1 MRHLPLELGGLRD
14 VQTPQSPELH
24 ALCVL
29 HNLRSL
35 EVNESPLKIKV
46 AFLERQHVSHVSLCV
61 VTTFLSL
68 LPKYYPVYAF

>member
-1 MRHLPLELGGLRD
+1 MELGGLRD

-29 HNLRSL
+29 HNFRSL

-46 AFLERQHVSHVSLCV
+46 DFLERQHVSLCV
-61 VTTFLSL
+61 VTTLLSL
-68 LPKYYPVYAF
+68 LPKYYPVYAFYINVN